1 MLGSSSCSQH
11 HQQQNQELHSQSD
24 LFQPPPPPPAV
35 TGQLSLPLPLQ
46 LPLQLHHHQIPPSI
60 HLRQLLLTCAH
71 SISQTDFTTAHRITT
86 ILLANS
92 SPSGDSSERLIHSFT
107 KALTLRLRLHPTPPL
122 SINNNE
128 SWKQPLTEMQDKDTY
143 VRPNMAQYPLDQAE
157 ASCTGFACQNNDEIL
172 QSSYFSLNQITPF
185 IRFSHLTANQAILE
199 AIQQQQFSQDIHIL
213 DFDIMHGF
221 QWPPL
226 MQAIADRHPPLT
238 LRITATGTN
247 LSHLRRTGDR
257 LSKFAH
263 SLNLTFQFFPLLLPH
278 NHHHHH
284 TVDDVIR
291 HLSAVVHLPNET
303 LAVNCIHY
311 LHRMLTNRD
320 KLCLLLKKIKS
331 MNPKVVTLAENE
343 SNHNHPVFISRF
355 KESLHYYTAVFDS
368 LEATLPPNSR
378 ERMEVEQVW
387 FGREI
392 SDIVAAEGEDRRV
405 RHERFLSWE
414 MIMRLAGFRNVGLSS
429 FNVTQA
435 KLLLR
440 LHYPCEGY
448 NLEVVNDCFFL
459 GWQNQ
464 PLFSVSSWH

>member
-24 LFQPPPPPPAV
+24 LFQPPPPPPTL
-35 TGQLSLPLPLQ
+35 TGQLSLPLPLL
-46 LPLQLHHHQIPPSI
+46 LPLHLHHHQIPPSI

-71 SISQTDFTTAHRITT
+71 SISQTDFTTAHGITT

-107 KALTLRLRLHPTPPL
+107 KALALRLRLHLHPHPL
-122 SINNNE
+122 FPLIIILIMSRGNNLLQKYRIKMRKSGPIWLNTHWTMRKPRAPDF
-128 SWKQPLTEMQDKDTY
+128 S
-143 VRPNMAQYPLDQAE
+143 
-157 ASCTGFACQNNDEIL
+157 CQNNDEIL

-199 AIQQQQFSQDIHIL
+199 AIQQQFSQDIHIL

-247 LSHLRRTGDR
+247 LNHLRRTGDR

-278 NHHHHH
+278 NHHHH

-320 KLCLLLKKIKS
+320 KLCLLLK
-331 MNPKVVTLAENE
+331 
-343 SNHNHPVFISRF
+343 R
-355 KESLHYYTAVFDS
+355 
-368 LEATLPPNSR
+368 
-378 ERMEVEQVW
+378 
-387 FGREI
+387 
-392 SDIVAAEGEDRRV
+392 
-405 RHERFLSWE
+405 
-414 MIMRLAGFRNVGLSS
+414 
-429 FNVTQA
+429 
-435 KLLLR
+435 
-440 LHYPCEGY
+440 
-448 NLEVVNDCFFL
+448 
-459 GWQNQ
+459 
-464 PLFSVSSWH
+464 